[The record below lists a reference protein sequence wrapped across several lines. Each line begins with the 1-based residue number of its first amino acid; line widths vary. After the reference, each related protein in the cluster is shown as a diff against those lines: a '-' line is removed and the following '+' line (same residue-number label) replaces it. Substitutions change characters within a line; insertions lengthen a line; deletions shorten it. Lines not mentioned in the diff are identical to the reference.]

1 MNQNLNLLVTSAVCA
16 IAGFYLTKYSYKPNS
31 DWGYRGKI
39 LGLSFILGAFVALYK
54 ALEGYFEW

>member
-1 MNQNLNLLVTSAVCA
+1 MNQNLSLLVTSAVLS

-31 DWGYRGKI
+31 DLGYRGKI
-39 LGLSFILGAFVALYK
+39 SGPGLILIALVTLYK

>member
-1 MNQNLNLLVTSAVCA
+1 MQQNLSLLVTSVVLA

-39 LGLSFILGAFVALYK
+39 SGPGLVLIALAVLYK
-54 ALEGYFEW
+54 ALEGFFGW